1 VSRAILQRA
10 SDAGAPFVTC
20 AEFVGPVPHYDWRP
34 DGPDGA
40 GYYRHAG
47 APVASDPREAS
58 LGVLREAAAAGA
70 EFVLCPE
77 HVGDVA
83 GYDFRGGPDGTGYYR
98 RPDAPPPDGREYSR
112 MVLQR
117 ASAAGAEFV
126 ACPERVMDLPG
137 YEFRLVGSE
146 GVGYYKAEAEA
157 EDAPDYNDFMA
168 TMKEL
173 GAVS

>member
-1 VSRAILQRA
+1 M
-10 SDAGAPFVTC
+10 
-20 AEFVGPVPHYDWRP
+20 
-34 DGPDGA
+34 
-40 GYYRHAG
+40 
-47 APVASDPREAS
+47 
-58 LGVLREAAAAGA
+58 LREAAAAGA

-126 ACPERVMDLPG
+126 AWPERVMDLP
-137 YEFRLVGSE
+137 
-146 GVGYYKAEAEA
+146 AC
-157 EDAPDYNDFMA
+157 PA
-168 TMKEL
+168 TSSGWL
-173 GAVS
+173 GRRAWATTRRRRRRRMRPTTTTLWRR

>member
-1 VSRAILQRA
+1 M
-10 SDAGAPFVTC
+10 
-20 AEFVGPVPHYDWRP
+20 
-34 DGPDGA
+34 
-40 GYYRHAG
+40 
-47 APVASDPREAS
+47 
-58 LGVLREAAAAGA
+58 LREAAAAGA

-83 GYDFRGGPDGTGYYR
+83 GYEFRGGPDGTGYYR